1 MKEIGFVIAAIGVLL
16 LGYSGLVGQDTGLDG
31 FRVVNFGGMLV
42 GSALLISGSIF
53 AASGVILEQLRSM
66 SFQSPSRSIT
76 TADSPAQS
84 QYRPSVVSAS
94 ADGVVKNYKGYPIR
108 KARDW
113 ATTGDFLVGDAKVKG
128 IIAAEKHI
136 DRLLINRE

>member
-1 MKEIGFVIAAIGVLL
+1 VKEIGFVIAAIGALL
-16 LGYSGLVGQDTGLDG
+16 LGYSGFVGQDTGLDG
-31 FRVVNFGGMLV
+31 FRVANFGGMFV

-53 AASGVILEQLRSM
+53 AASGAILEQLRAMNS
-66 SFQSPSRSIT
+66 QAPTHNIR

-84 QYRPSVVSAS
+84 QYRPNAVTAS

-108 KARDW
+108 KASDW
-113 ATTGDFLVGDAKVKG
+113 ETTGDFLVGDAKVTG

-136 DRLLINRE
+136 DRLLDSN